1 MSKTLRTVL
10 AVVCVLVIAL
20 CAILIVQKAAARV
33 RIDLTQDRLYT
44 LSDGTRHILAQLN
57 QPVTLR
63 LFYSRTAAMKGP
75 EGIRF
80 YNTYYLYVR
89 DLLDEYARL
98 SGGRVRVEVVDPRR
112 FSDEEE
118 EAGQLG
124 LKRFPLSEADVF
136 FFGLV
141 AKTEFGKVKTI
152 AFFEPER
159 LDFVE
164 YDVSKLISSVML
176 RDKKKVGIISSL
188 EVAGPEMSPYMMQMM
203 RMQGRD
209 VPKPWNLVT
218 SLRETYEIQSLAK
231 DIEAV
236 PQGIDFLM
244 VIHPKELSQKTLFA
258 IDQFVVKGGRLMVF
272 VDPCCFV
279 DAERQRGPR
288 QGMDQKRSSELNEVL
303 RGWGVEMDPDE
314 IAVDRSLAIRT
325 SLMPNQRPEP
335 VYPYM
340 QLKDDCMNHNEV
352 VTSPLHDV
360 KVLFAGALRPVE
372 GKGVKMTPLLST
384 TATGNVWKP
393 SNPYELQFPN
403 PEAIRRA
410 VSDGT
415 KPLTLACR
423 LTGKF
428 KSNYPDGI
436 EVEDPA
442 PPAPEGADKDKAKP
456 EPKKR
461 KLDAVKEASAE
472 GTVLVFADVD
482 MISDILAYRDMFFGT
497 AQTGDNAPLVFN
509 ALDFIAG
516 SGDLIAIR
524 SRGGFQRPFAVVDK
538 IEREAD
544 AATADEVAAVNER
557 IKQYQEKLNKLGA
570 AAKEGNEKLIASEAV
585 AERNK
590 VQEDIRKAEK
600 ELRQLNA
607 RTRARIESLGA
618 RLKTHNLVWAP
629 AAVLLIAV
637 ALSIVRYIRARRY
650 AARRAS

>member
-10 AVVCVLVIAL
+10 AVLCVLVIAL
-20 CAILIVQKAAARV
+20 CAVLILQKAAGRARV
-33 RIDLTQDRLYT
+33 DLTQDRLYA

-75 EGIRF
+75 EGIRY

-89 DLLDEYARL
+89 DLLEEYARL
-98 SGGRVRVEVVDPRR
+98 ANGRLRVEVVDPRR
-112 FSDEEE
+112 FTDEEE

-124 LKRFPLSEADVF
+124 LKRFPLSDADVF

-141 AKTEFGKVKTI
+141 AKTEFGKVKVI
-152 AFFEPER
+152 PFFEPDR

-176 RDKKKVGIISSL
+176 RDKKKVGVISSL
-188 EVAGPEMSPYMMQMM
+188 EVAGADLSPYMMQMM
-203 RMQGRD
+203 RMQGREA
-209 VPKPWNLVT
+209 PKPWTIVT
-218 SLRETYEIQSLAK
+218 SLRDTYEVQSLAK
-231 DIEAV
+231 EIESV
-236 PQGIDFLM
+236 PPGIDFLM
-244 VIHPKELSQKTLFA
+244 VVHPKELPKKTLFA

-272 VDPCCFV
+272 VDPWCFLDV
-279 DAERQRGPR
+279 DRQRGPR
-288 QGMDQKRSSELNEVL
+288 GGMDQKRSSELNDLL

-314 IAVDRSLAIRT
+314 IAVDRALAVR
-325 SLMPNQRPEP
+325 SALMPNQRPEP
-335 VYPYM
+335 IYPFM
-340 QLKDDCMNHNEV
+340 QLKDESMNQGEV
-352 VTSPLHDV
+352 ITAPLHDV
-360 KVLFAGALRPVE
+360 KVLFAGVLRPVE
-372 GKGVKMTPLLST
+372 GKGVRVTPLLST

-393 SNPYELQFPN
+393 ANPFELQYPN
-403 PEAIRRA
+403 AEAIRRA

-428 KSNYPDGI
+428 RTNFPEGI
-436 EVEDPA
+436 EIEDAP
-442 PPAPEGADKDKAKP
+442 PPAPEGADKPKE

-461 KLDAVKEASAE
+461 KLDAVKEASAD

-482 MISDILAYRDMFFGT
+482 MIADLLAYRDVFFGT
-497 AQTGDNAPLVFN
+497 AQSGDNAPLVFN
-509 ALDFIAG
+509 ALDFLAG

-524 SRGGFQRPFAVVDK
+524 SRGGFQRPFAVVDR

-557 IKQYQEKLNKLGA
+557 IKQYQEKLGKLGA
-570 AAKEGNEKLIASEAV
+570 AAKEGNEKLIAGEAL

-600 ELRQLNA
+600 ELRLLNA
-607 RTRARIESLGA
+607 RKRARIEDLGA

-629 AAVLLIAV
+629 AAVLAIAV
-637 ALSIVRYIRARRY
+637 ALSVVRYIRARRY
-650 AARRAS
+650 VARRAS

>member
-10 AVVCVLVIAL
+10 AVLCVLVIAL
-20 CAILIVQKAAARV
+20 CAILIVRKAAARA
-33 RIDLTQDRLYT
+33 RIDLTQDHLYT
-44 LSDGTRHILAQLN
+44 LSDGTRHIVAQLN

-75 EGIRF
+75 EGIRY

-124 LKRFPLSEADVF
+124 LKRFPLSDADVF
-136 FFGLV
+136 FFGLA
-141 AKTEFGKVKTI
+141 AKTEFGKVKVI
-152 AFFEPER
+152 PFFEPDR

-176 RDKKKVGIISSL
+176 RDKKKVGVLSSL
-188 EVAGPEMSPYMMQMM
+188 DVAGPDLSPYMLQMM
-203 RMQGRD
+203 RMQGRE
-209 VPKPWNLVT
+209 VPKPWSIIT
-218 SLRETYEIQSLAK
+218 SLRDTYEIQTVGK
-231 DIEAV
+231 DVETI

-244 VIHPKELSQKTLFA
+244 VIHPKELPQKTLFA
-258 IDQFVVKGGRLMVF
+258 IDQFVIKGGRLMVF

-279 DAERQRGPR
+279 DVDRQRGPR
-288 QGMDQKRSSELNEVL
+288 GGMDQKRSSDLNELL

-314 IAVDRSLAIRT
+314 IAVDRTLAVRT

-335 VYPYM
+335 IYPLM
-340 QLKDDCMNHNEV
+340 QLKDDCMNHDEV
-352 VTSPLHDV
+352 ITSPLHDV

-372 GKGVKMTPLLST
+372 GKGVKVTPLLST

-393 SNPYELQFPN
+393 SNPFELQYPN
-403 PEAIRRA
+403 PETIRRA
-410 VSDGT
+410 VTDGV
-415 KPLTLACR
+415 KPVMLACR

-428 KSNYPDGI
+428 HSNFPDGI
-436 EVEDPA
+436 EVEEPV
-442 PPAPEGADKDKAKP
+442 PPAADGADKPKE

-461 KLDAVKEASAE
+461 KLNAVKEASTD
-472 GTVLVFADVD
+472 GTILVFSDVD

-497 AQTGDNAPLVFN
+497 AQSGDNAPLVFN

-524 SRGGFQRPFAVVDK
+524 SRGAFQRPFTVVDR

-557 IKQYQEKLNKLGA
+557 IKKYHEKLNSLGA

-600 ELRQLNA
+600 ELRSLNA
-607 RTRARIESLGA
+607 RKRARIESLGA

-629 AAVLLIAV
+629 ACVLLIAV
-637 ALSIVRYIRARRY
+637 VLSVVRHVRARRY
-650 AARRAS
+650 AARRAA